1 MTPLHTS
8 KSTRSRNPGSWLWL
22 VLLCTGLIRLLT
34 LGAYPLFDATEARY
48 AEIARKMAETAN
60 WITPQIDYGVPF
72 WGKPPLSTW
81 ATAVSLRVFGINEFA
96 ARFSSLLFCLGMVWL
111 TYRLAVRRLNRD
123 YALTAAA
130 VLATTALFFVASG
143 SVMTD
148 PALAFGTTLAMVA
161 FWLAVKGDGSPDR
174 LWGYLFFVGLAIGL
188 LAKGPVA
195 VVLTLLPIALWVVWK
210 KQWTCLWQR
219 LPWLTGSLL
228 AMAIALPWYLAAER
242 ATPGFLK
249 YFIVGEHWKRFTES
263 GWKGDLYG
271 TGHSHP
277 HGTIWLYWLL
287 ATFPWCF
294 VFIGA
299 LLRRGRRAVELL
311 RSDWLAYLVLWS
323 AAPMLFFTLAGNI
336 LWTYVL
342 PGVPAFALLLAELI
356 NTAGDA
362 AHPQKNQW
370 LSRFLPLVTPVVF
383 ALVLVFLPQR
393 IILKKSQKDIVA
405 GYRAAR
411 QTPAGKLIYL
421 GSRPCSADFY
431 SHGTAQL
438 AEDTQM
444 LEPFLNDRQ
453 PNFLAIKTND
463 LARMPESIAA
473 HFMKIGDYGEYQL
486 LVTTK

>member
-1 MTPLHTS
+1 LTFS
-8 KSTRSRNPGSWLWL
+8 GNQRIRLWL
-22 VLLCTGLIRLLT
+22 VLLFTGLIRLLT

-81 ATAVSLRVFGINEFA
+81 ATALSLRVFGINEFA
-96 ARFSSLLFCLGMVWL
+96 ARFSSLLFGLGMVWL
-111 TYRLAVRRLNRD
+111 TYRLASRRLNRD
-123 YALTAAA
+123 YAVTAAA
-130 VLATTALFFVASG
+130 VLSTSALFFVASG

-161 FWLAVKGDGSPDR
+161 FWLAAKGDESPDR

-195 VVLTLLPIALWVVWK
+195 VVLTLLPVALWAVWK
-210 KQWTCLWQR
+210 RQWTCLWQR

-228 AMAIALPWYLAAER
+228 TMAIALPWYMAAER

-249 YFIVGEHWKRFTES
+249 YFIIGEHWKRFTES

-277 HGTIWLYWLL
+277 HGTIWLYWFL

-311 RSDWLAYLVLWS
+311 RSDWIAYLVLWT

-342 PGVPAFALLLAELI
+342 PGVPAFALLLAELTG
-356 NTAGDA
+356 TAGDA
-362 AHPQKNQW
+362 AHLLKNHW
-370 LSRFLPLVTPVVF
+370 LNRSLPLVTPVVF
-383 ALVLVFLPQR
+383 ALSLVFLPPR
-393 IILKKSQKDIVA
+393 IVMKKSQKGIVA

-411 QTPAGKLIYL
+411 QTPASNLVYL
-421 GSRPCSADFY
+421 GSKPNSAEFY
-431 SHGTAQL
+431 SHGTAQV
-438 AEDTQM
+438 ARDAQM
-444 LEPFLNDRQ
+444 LESSLNDRQ
-453 PNFLAIKTND
+453 RNFFAIKTND
-463 LARMPESIAA
+463 LARIPEGITA
-473 HFMKIGDYGEYQL
+473 HLMKIGDYGEYQL
-486 LVTTK
+486 LVTAR